1 MKAKSKA
8 VKELIDLIYTNPEI
22 FKAEDEDSLCS
33 DNYRMT
39 CMFGFFLLPFAN
51 LYINNISF
59 KLCYKDG
66 LALEAAYSWWRKNI
80 PLTSYSGKV
89 N

>member
-39 CMFGFFLLPFAN
+39 CMFGFFRDHKFSSSKGVLK
-51 LYINNISF
+51 NN
-59 KLCYKDG
+59 
-66 LALEAAYSWWRKNI
+66 
-80 PLTSYSGKV
+80 KV
-89 N
+89 WEIWLSRAVSRAC